1 MVTQLRTEPG
11 STGCQTCTLTA
22 TPKSQAQWHGSQS
35 PYSSVVALTLPCPF
49 GQTPSCSSHPGIP
62 CASTNRPS
70 PIQSTPHKCFT
81 HLWGPS
87 NRGQPTWGSFIQF
100 YRHASDDLTASH
112 PISDTICCEG
122 RA

>member
-1 MVTQLRTEPG
+1 NLGLQGTKHELNLEM
-11 STGCQTCTLTA
+11 A
-22 TPKSQAQWHGSQS
+22 WQS
-35 PYSSVVALTLPCPF
+35 EQILICIDDHIITLPS
-49 GQTPSCSSHPGIP
+49 PSGSAPMRFTHTGIP
-62 CASTNRPS
+62 CASTNRTS